1 MQHTYIQNI
10 NFNNFVEDMN
20 LNMYTSG
27 QKIERKFVSPV
38 QTVFLL
44 IEFCFVRKFMFT
56 IFHATMKIISR
67 IAELQTWYNNFEA
80 YDLSFLYSKNYIFL
94 KKNIKA
100 NDQN

>member
-1 MQHTYIQNI
+1 
-10 NFNNFVEDMN
+10 
-20 LNMYTSG
+20 
-27 QKIERKFVSPV
+27 
-38 QTVFLL
+38 
-44 IEFCFVRKFMFT
+44 MFT